1 MQLNLVMMVT
11 DWVFVVRVLLDFSE
25 VLVDVDRVVDETEG
39 VDVQVDESN
48 KEAL

>member
-1 MQLNLVMMVT
+1 MKVT

-25 VLVDVDRVVDETEG
+25 VLIDVDRVVDKTEG

-48 KEAL
+48 REAL